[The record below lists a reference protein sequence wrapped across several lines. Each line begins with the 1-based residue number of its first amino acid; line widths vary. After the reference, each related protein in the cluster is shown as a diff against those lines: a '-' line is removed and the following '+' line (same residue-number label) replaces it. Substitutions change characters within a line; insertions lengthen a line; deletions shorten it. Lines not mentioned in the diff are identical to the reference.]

1 MSLSDRLSTLEP
13 RERTL
18 LLGFAAVLAAGIVL
32 LGPFLLLQR
41 ASEARDENQAIRDF
55 LERLDE
61 NRGKLEQRRAER
73 DALLARYAQKL
84 PVLATIVEDA
94 AKQNG
99 VELAESQNRPDVP
112 IGKRYVERSV
122 SVRIR
127 KVGLLGLARTMEKV
141 AKSSHPVAISRLNIK
156 PRGGEPDSYDVEL
169 VVSGYER
176 KNDPTPKAAAAA
188 AEDSA
193 TEESEP

>member
-1 MSLSDRLSTLEP
+1 MSFSDRLSTLEP

-18 LLGFAAVLAAGIVL
+18 LLGFAVVLAAGIAL
-32 LGPFLLLQR
+32 LGPILLLQR

-99 VELAESQNRPDVP
+99 VELAESQNRPEVP

-141 AKSSHPVAISRLNIK
+141 AKSPHPVTISRLNIK

-176 KNDPTPKAAAAA
+176 KNEAPPKAAAAGTA
-188 AEDSA
+188 DPAS
-193 TEESEP
+193 EESEP

>member
-13 RERTL
+13 RERSL
-18 LLGFAAVLAAGIVL
+18 LLGFAVVLAVGIVL
-32 LGPFLLLQR
+32 LGPILLLQR

-112 IGKRYVERSV
+112 IGKRYVERAV

-127 KVGLLGLARTMEKV
+127 KVGLLGLSRTLEKV
-141 AKSSHPVAISRLNIK
+141 AKSPHPVSISRLNIK

-176 KNDPTPKAAAAA
+176 KNDPAPKAAAPDT
-188 AEDSA
+188 EESA